1 MNLVRNLVWM
11 WHVMV
16 ASEQL
21 LECAIERSSG
31 ELADYFRAHLEE
43 ERHHADWLAA
53 DLRTAGIEVARTKIP
68 REAMEMVGS
77 VYYLIFHA
85 HPCALLGYMSVLEDT
100 AALRANLERWAR
112 EYPSEL
118 LRTVRHHAEADPG
131 HLEELRAAIARLTA
145 EQQRLVEQTRQVTF
159 DYLRRSA
166 AYFQGE
172 KHGTEQLGPP
182 AAAVHAAGATA

>member
-1 MNLVRNLVWM
+1 M

-16 ASEQL
+16 ASEHL
-21 LECAIERSSG
+21 LECAIARSSG

-43 ERHHADWLAA
+43 ERHHADWLAE
-53 DLRTAGIEVARTKIP
+53 DLRSVGVEASRTKIP

-85 HPCALLGYMSVLEDT
+85 HPAALLGYMSVLEGVP
-100 AALRANLERWAR
+100 LKANLERWSR

-118 LRTVRHHAEADPG
+118 LRTIRHHAEADPG
-131 HLEELRAAIARLTA
+131 HFEELRQVIARLT
-145 EQQRLVEQTRQVTF
+145 EDERRLVGQTRQVTF

-166 AYFQGE
+166 AYFAGDTN
-172 KHGTEQLGPP
+172 GREQSRT
-182 AAAVHAAGATA
+182 AAASAAA